1 MGKAL
6 RDGYRD
12 KVFLMTISGTEG
24 LSADL
29 AQELARRGLELGP
42 VVGRGAMSVVYRAFD
57 AKHQRSL
64 AVKVLKV
71 EAADREGL
79 ARWSRE
85 VSAAARLR
93 HPNIVPLIDSGT
105 TGGGTAYFLMP
116 LAEGETLQSR
126 LQRGPLAIAEAIQYA
141 REIAEA
147 LAYAHAEGLVHRDV
161 KPGNILLERGHAA
174 LADFG
179 LARPIRADDLDSG
192 RLTQVGMVV
201 GTPAYMSPEQLTAGA
216 VVDGRSDLF
225 SLGVVLYE
233 MVTGRLPFEATTMP
247 GLMTE
252 RLSGA
257 FRRVAA
263 LRPGVPSLL
272 QEIVARALAPDPQE
286 RYDSAEA
293 MVADLQL
300 VERELSGG
308 RPAPEAPIR
317 SPRRAWIA
325 GGLVALTALVIG
337 LAARSPASLRLDP
350 SRIVVADFRNEAGDT
365 AATAIGALASDLIS
379 ARLATIPGLTVIN
392 SDLVLGASRQGSQ
405 RRITGGLGNGLRV
418 LVDATRAATVV
429 SGSYYL
435 ESGRLEVFVEITDA
449 RTGQV
454 LLDLGPLRGRPARP
468 DSVLAQARDSVV
480 AFMTRWPPPP

>member
-147 LAYAHAEGLVHRDV
+147 LAYAHAQGLVHRDV
-161 KPGNILLERGHAA
+161 KPGNILVERGHAA

-293 MVADLQL
+293 MVADLRL
-300 VERELSGG
+300 VRGLSGV
-308 RPAPEAPIR
+308 RPAPEAPVR

-454 LLDLGPLRGRPARP
+454 LLDLGPLRGRPAHP